1 MPNAPLKI
9 KFTPGA
15 ATELDHLDIA
25 VANRIVKKLG
35 WLAKHPDTR
44 VELLAGMPEHLD
56 GLLKYRVGAYRILFW
71 FEEDTI
77 VVYRVGHRSR
87 IYKDLK

>member
-1 MPNAPLKI
+1 LPNAPLKI
-9 KFTPGA
+9 KFTLRA
-15 ATELDHLDIA
+15 AAELDRLDIS

-35 WLAKHPDTR
+35 WLAGHPDTR
-44 VELLAGMPEHLD
+44 VERLAGMPEHLD

-71 FEEDTI
+71 FDEDTI
-77 VVYRVGHRSR
+77 IVYRVGHRSR